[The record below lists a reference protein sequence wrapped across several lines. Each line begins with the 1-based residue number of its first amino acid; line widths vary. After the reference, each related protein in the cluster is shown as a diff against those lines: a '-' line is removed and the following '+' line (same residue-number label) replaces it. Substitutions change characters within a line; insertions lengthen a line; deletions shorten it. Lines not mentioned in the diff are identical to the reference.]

1 MSGFFTHFQRLL
13 STLVSAVLLIST
25 HANAATLVNCY
36 DQKREMV
43 TRTHP
48 DNCQGQTVGDDEA
61 NAIRDRRRAYVQ
73 QSIDA
78 DKNPIIV
85 GKRLMSI
92 GAGFF
97 VNSEG
102 TLLTN
107 AHVVKNCE
115 TLIVSRAGGE
125 LLPAHL
131 IAIEPKIDLA
141 LVSTDFHPN
150 QIAVF
155 APLDAPLPTSVAI
168 IGYPNQGLPPIRPL
182 LTQGIIMPSKLE
194 LTSATPRPISIQA
207 DVRPGN
213 SGGPVLDEFGRVIG
227 VIFAAVDTPA
237 VYKNTGRI
245 VRDIGIAIP
254 NRFSFEFLERNA
266 ITPTIMKKIT
276 EKTSKQEQILDEAGL
291 FVARVECWRKN

>member
-1 MSGFFTHFQRLL
+1 
-13 STLVSAVLLIST
+13 
-25 HANAATLVNCY
+25 
-36 DQKREMV
+36 
-43 TRTHP
+43 
-48 DNCQGQTVGDDEA
+48 
-61 NAIRDRRRAYVQ
+61 
-73 QSIDA
+73 
-78 DKNPIIV
+78 
-85 GKRLMSI
+85 
-92 GAGFF
+92 
-97 VNSEG
+97 
-102 TLLTN
+102 
-107 AHVVKNCE
+107 VVKNCE

-276 EKTSKQEQILDEAGL
+276 TCPKDNTMQVAKTNVKILSYTFIDTL
-291 FVARVECWRKN
+291 TCP